1 MVIRLKYSE
10 YEDDDYRLP
19 VMFWYYSSNSKPFL
33 TAIKK
38 QTAEFLFHLWPKKN
52 NCFYLSVIYEN
63 LEMGSNIKKA
73 DSFL

>member
-1 MVIRLKYSE
+1 
-10 YEDDDYRLP
+10 
-19 VMFWYYSSNSKPFL
+19 MFWYYSSNSKPFL

-52 NCFYLSVIYEN
+52 NCFYLSVIDEN

-73 DSFL
+73 DYSFLYKGILFESLKKNTFPF